1 MMMSS
6 NEVFDLTEVLNTLS
20 NSFKCASIGFFIS
33 FKLFI
38 LFSWFKIKPIFA
50 EIFFMATFLF
60 DEMIFGPVKSRRLGV
75 SLGINLLPTDN
86 KYCTFNCVYC
96 ECGWTDIEG
105 KKVVLPKRA
114 DYKLKLEAKLKALA
128 GTENEPDAITFA
140 GNGEPTIHPEFAE
153 IIDDTIEAR
162 DKYAPNA
169 KITVLSNASQLHKK
183 RVKEALKK
191 VDKNIQKLDVG
202 TEEMF
207 QLINQP
213 LGNLS
218 LNQIM
223 DKLISFDGNLIIQTL
238 FLRGTVDGKRIDN
251 TIKPQF
257 DAWLELV
264 KKVNPQYVMIY
275 SIDRDTPADG
285 LKKITFSELDNI
297 ARKIWFSGIK
307 TEVY

>member
-1 MMMSS
+1 
-6 NEVFDLTEVLNTLS
+6 
-20 NSFKCASIGFFIS
+20 
-33 FKLFI
+33 
-38 LFSWFKIKPIFA
+38 
-50 EIFFMATFLF
+50 MATFLF

-105 KKVVLPKRA
+105 KKIVLPKRT

-140 GNGEPTIHPEFAE
+140 GNGEPTIYPEFAE

-169 KITVLSNASQLHKK
+169 KISVLSNASQLHKK
-183 RVKEALKK
+183 RVQEALKK

-213 LGNLS
+213 LGDLT
-218 LNQIM
+218 LGQIM
-223 DKLISFDGNLIIQTL
+223 DKLISFEGNLIIQTL
-238 FLRGTVDGKRIDN
+238 FIRGVVDGNRIDN
-251 TIKPQF
+251 TTKPQF
-257 DAWLELV
+257 DAWMELV

-275 SIDRDTPADG
+275 SIERDTPSDG
-285 LKKITFSELDNI
+285 LKKITSSELDNI
-297 ARKIWFSGIK
+297 ARKIRFLGVK
-307 TEVY
+307 AEVY

>member
-1 MMMSS
+1 
-6 NEVFDLTEVLNTLS
+6 
-20 NSFKCASIGFFIS
+20 
-33 FKLFI
+33 
-38 LFSWFKIKPIFA
+38 
-50 EIFFMATFLF
+50 MATFLF

-96 ECGWTDIEG
+96 ECGWTDTEG
-105 KKVVLPKRA
+105 KKIVLPKRA

-169 KITVLSNASQLHKK
+169 KISVLSNASQLHKK

-213 LGNLS
+213 LGDLS
-218 LNQIM
+218 LNQIL
-223 DKLISFDGNLIIQTL
+223 DKLISFEGNLIIQTL

-251 TIKPQF
+251 TTKPQF

-297 ARKIWFSGIK
+297 ARKIRFSGII

>member
-1 MMMSS
+1 MS
-6 NEVFDLTEVLNTLS
+6 
-20 NSFKCASIGFFIS
+20 
-33 FKLFI
+33 
-38 LFSWFKIKPIFA
+38 
-50 EIFFMATFLF
+50 TFLF

-207 QLINQP
+207 RLINQP

-223 DKLISFDGNLIIQTL
+223 DKLISFEGNLIIQTL

-251 TIKPQF
+251 TTKPQF

>member
-1 MMMSS
+1 
-6 NEVFDLTEVLNTLS
+6 
-20 NSFKCASIGFFIS
+20 
-33 FKLFI
+33 
-38 LFSWFKIKPIFA
+38 
-50 EIFFMATFLF
+50 MATFLF

>member
-1 MMMSS
+1 
-6 NEVFDLTEVLNTLS
+6 
-20 NSFKCASIGFFIS
+20 
-33 FKLFI
+33 
-38 LFSWFKIKPIFA
+38 
-50 EIFFMATFLF
+50 MATFLF

-105 KKVVLPKRA
+105 KKIVLPKRT

-169 KITVLSNASQLHKK
+169 KISVLSNASQLHKK
-183 RVKEALKK
+183 RVQEALKK

-207 QLINQP
+207 RLINQP
-213 LGNLS
+213 LGDLT
-218 LNQIM
+218 LDQIM

-238 FLRGTVDGKRIDN
+238 FIRGVVDGKMIDN
-251 TIKPQF
+251 TTRSQF
-257 DAWLELV
+257 DAWMELV

-275 SIDRDTPADG
+275 SIERDTPSDG
-285 LKKITFSELDNI
+285 LKKITSSELDNI
-297 ARKIWFSGIK
+297 ARKIRFSGIRA
-307 TEVY
+307 EVY

>member
-1 MMMSS
+1 MS
-6 NEVFDLTEVLNTLS
+6 
-20 NSFKCASIGFFIS
+20 
-33 FKLFI
+33 
-38 LFSWFKIKPIFA
+38 
-50 EIFFMATFLF
+50 TFLF

-96 ECGWTDIEG
+96 ECGLTDIEG

-207 QLINQP
+207 RLINQP

-223 DKLISFDGNLIIQTL
+223 DKLISFEGNLIIQTL

-251 TIKPQF
+251 TTKPQF

>member
-1 MMMSS
+1 
-6 NEVFDLTEVLNTLS
+6 
-20 NSFKCASIGFFIS
+20 
-33 FKLFI
+33 
-38 LFSWFKIKPIFA
+38 
-50 EIFFMATFLF
+50 MATFLF

-96 ECGWTDIEG
+96 ECGWTDTEG

-169 KITVLSNASQLHKK
+169 KISVLSNASQLHKK

-213 LGNLS
+213 LGDLS
-218 LNQIM
+218 LNQIL
-223 DKLISFDGNLIIQTL
+223 DKLISFEGNLIIQTL

-251 TIKPQF
+251 TTKPQF

-297 ARKIWFSGIK
+297 ARKIRFSGII